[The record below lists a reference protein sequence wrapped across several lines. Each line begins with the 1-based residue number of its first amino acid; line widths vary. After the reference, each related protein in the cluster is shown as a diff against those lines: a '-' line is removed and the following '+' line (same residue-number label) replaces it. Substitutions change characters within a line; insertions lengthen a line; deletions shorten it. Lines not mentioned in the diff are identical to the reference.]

1 MRPAVKEGELIKVPN
16 TLKNKIGGTM
26 AKVDTAAIA
35 KAEAALASL
44 SSSFDEWIVDETEKL
59 EAARREVNSGG
70 LAGDA
75 GRALFNCGHD
85 LKGLGTTYGYPI
97 VSQIADSLCKITQEK
112 EIRVQAPL
120 FLIDAH
126 VDSIRAAVKGGIKDV
141 NHPVGSVLMAE
152 LQKKT
157 NDFLTK
163 IGQ

>member
-1 MRPAVKEGELIKVPN
+1 MRPAVKEGELIRVPN
-16 TLKNKIGGTM
+16 TLKNKIGGSM

-44 SSSFDEWIVDETEKL
+44 SSNFDEWIVDEVTKL
-59 EAARREVNSGG
+59 EEARQKVDEGG

-97 VSQIADSLCKITQEK
+97 VSQIADSLCKITHEK

-126 VDSIRAAVKGGIKDV
+126 VDTIRAAVKSGIKDT
-141 NHPVGSVLMAE
+141 NHPVGSVLISE

-157 NDFLTK
+157 DEFLTK